1 MPKAPVFLERVAE
14 IGPEIIARLGE
25 GLISGGTALALF
37 TPQDDLHFAT
47 PGFMALYDVQPG
59 PQTFNSMMRHC
70 WETGCGPAIDTTDID
85 AWLAGANTKRRR
97 EINRQFEIDIS
108 DGRWMWISETM
119 LDDGWIVLIITDFTS
134 IKRREFRLQSDR
146 DAAITASET
155 DHLTGLYNRGATMS
169 RFARLIERA
178 ITTGEIFSA
187 ILIDLD
193 EFKAIN
199 DRFGHDGG
207 DQVLV
212 HFAACATESLRERDI
227 LGRVGGEEFLII
239 MPGATSTQ
247 ACTVIERLQA
257 RLRDQRLA
265 LEGVAMRYTFSAGIA
280 EWRRPKTLDTLYR
293 EADQALYAAK
303 NAGRN
308 QVKMAG

>member
-1 MPKAPVFLERVAE
+1 MSKAPVFLKRVAE
-14 IGPEIIARLGE
+14 IDPEIIARLGE
-25 GLISGGTALALF
+25 GLIAGGTALALF
-37 TPQDDLHFAT
+37 TPQDDLHFVT
-47 PGFMALYDVQPG
+47 PGFRALYDVQPG

-70 WETGCGPAIDTTDID
+70 WETGSGPAIDTTDIE
-85 AWLAGANTKRRR
+85 AWLASANTKRRR
-97 EINRQFEIDIS
+97 DINRQFEIDIS
-108 DGRWMWISETM
+108 DGRWMWVSETL
-119 LDDGWIVLIITDFTS
+119 LDDGWIVVIITDFTS
-134 IKRREFRLQSDR
+134 IKRREFRLKSDR

-155 DHLTGLYNRGATMS
+155 DHLTGLYNRGATML
-169 RFARLIERA
+169 RFGHLVDRA
-178 ITTGEIFSA
+178 ITTGEVFST

-193 EFKAIN
+193 QFKAIN

-212 HFAACATESLRERDI
+212 HFASCATQGLRERDI

-239 MPGATSTQ
+239 MPGATSAQ

-257 RLRDQRLA
+257 HLRDQRLT
-265 LEGVAMRYTFSAGIA
+265 LEGVVLRYTFSAGIA
-280 EWRRPKTLDTLYR
+280 EWKRSKTLDSLYR

-308 QVKMAG
+308 QVKLAG